1 MTGLAI
7 IMLRGT
13 NPDNEG
19 VVSLPP
25 RDGCVG
31 GSLYPVLGM
40 CLFCS
45 FWWVCSAEAL
55 HNEEQNKNKSQSL
68 LKVLQSLLL
77 LPEQEQFCKNFFSFL
92 HERVTN
98 YK

>member
-1 MTGLAI
+1 MTLQFVETKEFSFPLIGLVI

-31 GSLYPVLGM
+31 ESLDPVLGM

-45 FWWVCSAEAL
+45 FLVGL
-55 HNEEQNKNKSQSL
+55 
-68 LKVLQSLLL
+68 
-77 LPEQEQFCKNFFSFL
+77 FCRGL
-92 HERVTN
+92 TQ
-98 YK
+98 